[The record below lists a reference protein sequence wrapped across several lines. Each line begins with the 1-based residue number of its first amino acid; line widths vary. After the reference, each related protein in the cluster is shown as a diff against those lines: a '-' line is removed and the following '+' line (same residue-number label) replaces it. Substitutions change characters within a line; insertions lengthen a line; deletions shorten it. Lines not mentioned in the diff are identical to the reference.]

1 MPLKTIV
8 KSVTEP
14 QEFDKAVTDYMEYIQ
29 NQFLAFNRKHT
40 GKRAEISRSVTFY
53 VTPNHL
59 VCILY
64 FTWGLAE
71 EASSLLIP
79 QARPGSDRIQ

>member
-8 KSVTEP
+8 RPVTDP

-29 NQFLAFNRKHT
+29 QQFLAFNRKHV
-40 GKRAEISRSVTFY
+40 GKRAEVSRSVTFY
-53 VTPNHL
+53 VTEGHL

-64 FTWGLAE
+64 YTWGLAE
-71 EASSLLIP
+71 EGSLLVPGI
-79 QARPGSDRIQ
+79 QARPDRLQ